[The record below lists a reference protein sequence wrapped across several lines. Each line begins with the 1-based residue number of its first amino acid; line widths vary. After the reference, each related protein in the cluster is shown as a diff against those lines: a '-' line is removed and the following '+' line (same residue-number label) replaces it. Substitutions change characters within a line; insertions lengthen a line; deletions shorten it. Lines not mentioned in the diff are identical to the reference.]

1 MLFAKINPQAIVANL
16 NGPFD
21 LQTTYAQYMT
31 AIANPYR
38 LGDYTVNFT
47 IYYGDFILDD
57 LDNPIGFTT
66 KLTNNAVLTSPETL
80 NWGTDD
86 TYILNILAVQQGTTV
101 VEYIQN
107 DIVVGGA

>member
-1 MLFAKINPQAIVANL
+1 MLFAKINPQAIIANL

-38 LGDYTVNFT
+38 LGDNTVNFS
-47 IYYGDFILDD
+47 IYYGNFILDD
-57 LDNPIGFTT
+57 QDNPIGFEI
-66 KLTNNAVLTSPETL
+66 KLTNSCVLSGTSIQ

-86 TYILNILAVQQGTTV
+86 TYKIGRAHV
-101 VEYIQN
+101 
-107 DIVVGGA
+107 

>member
-31 AIANPYR
+31 AIANPYK
-38 LGDYTVNFT
+38 LGDYTVNFN
-47 IYYGDFILDD
+47 IYYGNFILDD
-57 LDNPIGFTT
+57 QDNPIGFKTE
-66 KLTNNAVLTSPETL
+66 LTNSCVISGTVIQ

-86 TYILNILAVQQGTTV
+86 SYMLNQIALQQGTTV
-101 VEYIQN
+101 VEYIEN
-107 DIVVGGA
+107 DIVVGG